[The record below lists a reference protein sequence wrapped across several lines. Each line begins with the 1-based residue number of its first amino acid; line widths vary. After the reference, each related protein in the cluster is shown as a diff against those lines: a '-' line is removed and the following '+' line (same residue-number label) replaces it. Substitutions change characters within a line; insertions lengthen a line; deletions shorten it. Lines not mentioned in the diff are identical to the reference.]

1 MNVETGSGAN
11 SVPVSLSFSSR
22 SFLTYP
28 SSDMFLLR
36 SSRLYQVRNKAVNPF
51 AAPSILTVDP
61 SSSLAA
67 NLVMHGRVLDVEFAV
82 TREEA
87 AKLKDES
94 DRRKEKVDKRNT
106 YLMREGGEF
115 D

>member
-1 MNVETGSGAN
+1 LIEY
-11 SVPVSLSFSSR
+11 L
-22 SFLTYP
+22 P
-28 SSDMFLLR
+28 SSFPR
-36 SSRLYQVRNKAVNPF
+36 SSFFQVRNKAVNPF

-106 YLMREGGEF
+106 YLMREGGESRLSF
-115 D
+115 SVLEVSSRLPLVRRQN